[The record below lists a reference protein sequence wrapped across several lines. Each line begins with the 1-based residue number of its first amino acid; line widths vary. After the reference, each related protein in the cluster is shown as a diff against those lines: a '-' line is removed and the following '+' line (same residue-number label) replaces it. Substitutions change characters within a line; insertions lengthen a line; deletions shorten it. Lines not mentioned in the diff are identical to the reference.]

1 VSVKRVLITG
11 GAGFIGSALALRL
24 SSDGYEVRILDSLSE
39 QIHGHDP
46 GQTSASFV
54 RATSCA
60 EMRRGSVT
68 CREDLLSALAGV
80 DAVVHLAAETG
91 TGQSMY
97 EVQRYADVNVGG
109 TALLLDLLG
118 RERHQVTRL
127 VVASSRAVY
136 GEGKYAAADG
146 TVFFPRQRDE
156 SLLRAGRFD
165 PMDPRNEEEA
175 LRPVPTDEDSR
186 LAPLSVYGATKLAQ
200 ENLVLTAAAGLEVN
214 AVALRY
220 QNVYGPGQALRN
232 PYTGILS
239 IFSNL
244 LRRGEEINVF
254 EDGLESRDFIY
265 IDDVVEATVASLTS
279 ERAVGH
285 PVNVGS
291 GVSTTV
297 LDVVV
302 SLSAALGTTS
312 KYSISGNFRAGDIR
326 HNVADLARA
335 RDRLG
340 FNPTMNFAE
349 GMAKFAEWVLA
360 LPLTESDYGG
370 SLAELRARNLL
381 K

>member
-1 VSVKRVLITG
+1 MSVKRVLITG

-39 QIHGHDP
+39 QIHGVDP
-46 GQTSASFV
+46 KQTSASFV
-54 RATSCA
+54 RAASCA
-60 EMRRGSVT
+60 EIRRGSVT
-68 CREDLLSALAGV
+68 CREDLNSALIGV

-118 RERHQVTRL
+118 RERRQVTRL

-146 TVFFPRQRDE
+146 AVFFPRQRDE
-156 SLLRAGRFD
+156 SLLRAHRFD
-165 PMDPRNEEEA
+165 PVDPRNGKTA
-175 LRPVPTDEDSR
+175 LHPVPTDEDSR
-186 LAPLSVYGATKLAQ
+186 LTPLSVYGVTKLAQ
-200 ENLVLTAAAGLEVN
+200 ENLVLTAAAGLGLD

-254 EDGLESRDFIY
+254 EDGLESRDFVY

-279 ERAVGH
+279 ERAVGQ
-285 PVNVGS
+285 PINVGS
-291 GVSTTV
+291 GASTTV
-297 LDVVV
+297 LDVIA

-312 KYSISGNFRAGDIR
+312 TYSITGNFRVGDIR

-335 RDRLG
+335 RDGLG
-340 FNPTMNFAE
+340 FNPTMIFSE
-349 GMAKFAEWVLA
+349 GIAKFAEWVLA
-360 LPLTESDYGG
+360 RPLTESDYGG